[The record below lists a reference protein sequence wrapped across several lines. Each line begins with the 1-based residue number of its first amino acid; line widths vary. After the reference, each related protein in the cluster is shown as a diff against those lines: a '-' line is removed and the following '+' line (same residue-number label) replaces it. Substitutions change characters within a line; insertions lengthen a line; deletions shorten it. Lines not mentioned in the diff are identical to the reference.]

1 MGAVRWA
8 GQDLDEPGGVVV
20 FSPRKFQAKLVT
32 GVGGDLWGYLAGGR
46 EQADYYLATDGTPS
60 QATPELH
67 GRLWARLG
75 LERLDRV
82 AFERLAAGCHP
93 LTGERLIKTSHVS
106 RIDLVTG
113 ERVTGGGFHAP
124 GIDCNL
130 SPPKSVSALLPFITP
145 TERVALEQAH
155 LAAVRVTLR
164 ELEARVAACR
174 PTVNGEQI
182 HTPGELGV
190 AVFTHHTSRPT
201 AEVAAEPG
209 RPPDPQLHSHAFIFN
224 LAFCQDRYLAVD
236 SRPIYQFATTA
247 EAIYGC
253 QLAAELQ
260 RLGYRLTWQQ
270 THNGPSWERAGV
282 DRRLVE
288 LFSSR
293 HRHLDRQ
300 AAEFQRRRGRPPTL
314 RERGWLA
321 ARGRPPKTD
330 ACRVPHWPAY
340 GALLDRHGLPAPS
353 AHRQPRQRQTPL
365 AQREAVVRG
374 RLLGPDGLTGQD
386 ATFDQATLTKAV
398 YQAAAGVLDAQ
409 EASRFL
415 QWFTAGPDL
424 VPVAT
429 PDGPRFTTS
438 VLLAQEEQIVQTAW
452 VKAGTRMLAPRPE
465 LLARM
470 VELAGLVGPQL
481 SQEQRAALAWLA
493 APVGWASL
501 EGHAGTGKTTLVRTL
516 VRAYRANGQ
525 PVVLVATAAE
535 TARRTARELDLD
547 RGWTVEA
554 FTRAVAAGRLQPGAE
569 WVVLVE
575 EAAMMDTHRMAT
587 LLQAAGPASIRTLG
601 DPQQAQP
608 VGAGGW
614 HQLVDQVIGGH
625 ATLTTVI
632 RQRNPKDRAVCAA
645 IRNGR
650 AAQALAD
657 LRARGRL
664 HLSADRSTAIKEL
677 VHAWNRHRHT
687 RGLEGVAIVTD
698 TDNAT
703 IDTLNTLCQA
713 RRRAAG
719 ELTGPAVQVT
729 DQATGRCELLYAGD
743 RVRFIRPYLDRAID
757 GRHVANGT
765 GGQVRAVDP
774 TSGQVVVDGDDGRTV
789 ALAPAALEEAQP
801 LRLGYAG
808 HALKLQGGQAAVV
821 LVLPGGWQTSRQSA
835 YSMATRC
842 VEELHVFVDAE
853 TQQTG
858 LYHDTDPIQALGE
871 RWTRDA
877 GKLAAS
883 SQRYDQRQPVGMDGR
898 STADDGLVVALPRPF
913 ELAASL
919 AREPAARDAPDDLGI
934 EL

>member
-1 MGAVRWA
+1 
-8 GQDLDEPGGVVV
+8 VV

-32 GVGGDLWGYLAGGR
+32 GVGGDPWGYLAGGH
-46 EQADYYLATDGTPS
+46 EQADYYLAADGTPS

-75 LERLDRV
+75 LKRLDRV
-82 AFERLAAGCHP
+82 AFGRLAAGSHP
-93 LTGERLIKTSHVS
+93 VTGQRLIKPSHLS
-106 RIDLVTG
+106 RIDSVTG
-113 ERVTGGGFHAP
+113 ERVTGGGFHVP

-130 SPPKSVSALLPFITP
+130 SPPKSVSALLPFISP
-145 TERVALEQAH
+145 AERAALELAH
-155 LAAVRVTLR
+155 LAAVRVTLQ

-174 PTVNGEQI
+174 PTVNGEQV

-209 RPPDPQLHSHAFIFN
+209 RPPDPQLHSHAFVFN
-224 LAFCQDRYLAVD
+224 LAFCQGRYLAVD

-247 EAIYGC
+247 EAVYGC
-253 QLAAELQ
+253 QLAAGLQ
-260 RLGYRLTWQQ
+260 RLGYQLAWRQ
-270 THNGPSWERAGV
+270 TRKGHSWELAGI

-293 HRHLDRQ
+293 HRHLNQQ
-300 AAEFQRRRGRPPTL
+300 AGEFQRRRGRPPTL
-314 RERGWLA
+314 RERGRLA
-321 ARGRPPKTD
+321 ARDRPPKTD

-340 GALLDRHGLPAPS
+340 GAVLDRHGLPAPTTNR
-353 AHRQPRQRQTPL
+353 HPRQQQTPL
-365 AQREAVVRG
+365 AEREALVRT
-374 RLLGPDGLTGQD
+374 RLLAPDGLTSQD

-398 YQAAAGVLDAQ
+398 YQAATGLLDAQ

-415 QWFTAGPDL
+415 QRFSAGPDL

-429 PDGPRFTTS
+429 QEGPRFTTA
-438 VLLAQEEQIVQTAW
+438 VLLAQEQQIVKMARG
-452 VKAGTRMLAPRPE
+452 KAATRALAPRPE

-470 VELAGLVGPQL
+470 VELAGMADPPL
-481 SQEQRAALAWLA
+481 SKEQRAALAWLA

-547 RGWTVEA
+547 RGWTVET
-554 FTRAVAAGRLQPGAE
+554 FTRSVDTGRLQPEEG

-587 LLQAAGPASIRTLG
+587 LLKAAGPASIRTLG
-601 DPQQAQP
+601 DPEQAQP

-614 HQLVDQVIGGH
+614 HELVDQVIGGH

-632 RQRNPKDRAVCAA
+632 RQRNPKDREVCAA
-645 IRNGR
+645 IRDGR
-650 AAQALAD
+650 ASQALAD
-657 LRARGRL
+657 LQARGRL
-664 HLSADRSTAIKEL
+664 HLSNDRSTATKEL
-677 VHAWNRHRHT
+677 VHAWDQHRHA

-703 IDTLNTLCQA
+703 VDTLNGLCQA
-713 RRRAAG
+713 KRRTAG
-719 ELTGPAVQVT
+719 ELTGPAVAVADQV
-729 DQATGRCELLYAGD
+729 TGRCELLHVGD
-743 RVRFIRPYLDRAID
+743 RVRFVRPYLDRRID
-757 GRHVANGT
+757 GGYVANGT
-765 GGQVRAVDP
+765 GGQVRTVDP
-774 TSGQVVVDGDDGRTV
+774 TIGQVVIDGDDGRTIV
-789 ALAPAALEEAQP
+789 LAPAALEDAQP

-808 HALKLQGGQAAVV
+808 HTLKLQGGQAAVV

-835 YSMATRC
+835 YSMTTRC
-842 VEELHVFVDAE
+842 VEEFHVFVDAE
-853 TQQTG
+853 TQQAG
-858 LYHDTDPIQALGE
+858 LYRDTDPIQALGE

-883 SQRYDQRQPVGMDGR
+883 SQRYDQRQPAGMDGR
-898 STADDGLVVALPRPF
+898 STADDGLVIALPRPS

-919 AREPAARDAPDDLGI
+919 ALEPAAREVPDDLGI